1 MAVAAIL
8 RRTIKEEK
16 MKFVVLGFYVFCCV
30 VFGLALGRAIFG
42 NLAWEWREM
51 LFVTKKFLIWK
62 ICKIRG
68 KEFSIS
74 RTEQRRI
81 IRFLGLKEE
90 E

>member
-1 MAVAAIL
+1 
-8 RRTIKEEK
+8 
-16 MKFVVLGFYVFCCV
+16 MKFVVLGFYIFCCV

-42 NLAWEWREM
+42 NLAWEWREV
-51 LFVTKKFLIWK
+51 LFVAKKFLIWK
-62 ICKIRG
+62 ICRIRG

-81 IRFLGLKEE
+81 LKFLKLKEE

>member
-1 MAVAAIL
+1 M
-8 RRTIKEEK
+8 
-16 MKFVVLGFYVFCCV
+16 MKFIVLGFYIFCCV
-30 VFGLALGRAIFG
+30 AFGLALGRAIFG

-62 ICKIRG
+62 ICRIRG

-81 IRFLGLKEE
+81 LKFLKLKEE

>member
-30 VFGLALGRAIFG
+30 VFGLTLGRAIFG

-90 E
+90 